1 MKAFRFIKR
10 GIRDAFKSVI
20 RNFSLS
26 IAAIACTI
34 ITLILVAVSIIVT
47 YNVKNISTNLEK
59 ELTIVVYLK
68 KNTPDNKIEELKG
81 SFMGINNVEN
91 VEFKDADEW
100 KLDMKEFSETYS
112 AALDYLD
119 ENPLLDAFIVKVKDV
134 SDLKETTN
142 KIRTYEYVESADYGE
157 GMAETIVS
165 ALNIVQKITIII
177 VFALLFVT
185 AFLIS
190 NTIKLTI
197 FSRKSEIEIM
207 RLVGASNIAI
217 KLPFIF
223 EGFILGLIGS
233 IIPVL
238 ATIYGYVL
246 IYDHFKGFIL
256 TPLITLIKPFNFV
269 IYVSLVV
276 MLIGSV
282 IGMFGSYRAVRKHL
296 KI

>member
-1 MKAFRFIKR
+1 MKPFRFLGR
-10 GIRDAFKSVI
+10 SVRDALKSVL

-26 IAAIACTI
+26 IAAIACTM
-34 ITLILVAVSIIVT
+34 ITLVLVAVSVIVT
-47 YNVKNISTNLEK
+47 YNVKNISRNLEK

-68 KNTPDNKIEELKG
+68 RGTEDDR
-81 SFMGINNVEN
+81 INNLESAFLQIDN
-91 VEFKDADEW
+91 VEEVTFKDADEW
-100 KLDMKEFSETYS
+100 KLDMKEFSETYE

-119 ENPLLDAFIVKVKDV
+119 ENPLLDAFVVKVKDV
-134 SDLKETTN
+134 SDLRGTTEI
-142 KIRTYEYVESADYGE
+142 IRSYEEVESADYGE

-177 VFALLFVT
+177 VIGLIFVT

-190 NTIKLTI
+190 NTIKLTV

-207 RLVGASNIAI
+207 RLVGASNSAI

-233 IIPVL
+233 IVPVL
-238 ATIYGYVL
+238 ATIYGYMML
-246 IYDHFKGFIL
+246 YEHFNGYIL
-256 TPLITLIKPFNFV
+256 TPLLTIIKPFNFV
-269 IYVSLVV
+269 LQVSLFI
-276 MLIGSV
+276 MILGSI
-282 IGMFGSYRAVRKHL
+282 IGMLGSYRAVRKHL